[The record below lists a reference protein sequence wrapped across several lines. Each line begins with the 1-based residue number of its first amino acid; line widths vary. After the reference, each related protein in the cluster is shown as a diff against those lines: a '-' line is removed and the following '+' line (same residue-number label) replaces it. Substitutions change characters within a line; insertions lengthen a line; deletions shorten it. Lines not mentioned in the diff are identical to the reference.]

1 MASADCEEMEDEDA
15 EVERRWLWASIRKV
29 KEDDLEAKL

>member
-15 EVERRWLWASIRKV
+15 EVERRWLWASIRMFKA
-29 KEDDLEAKL
+29 DDPEAKL

>member
-15 EVERRWLWASIRKV
+15 EVERRWLWATIRMFE
-29 KEDDLEAKL
+29 EDDPEAKL